1 MSQAPQVAVMA
12 GAGRCKCLFLID
24 STRLARRTLET
35 SGLQALQAGAAW
47 PPVAFCATIESG
59 S

>member
-1 MSQAPQVAVMA
+1 MSQAPPVAVMV
-12 GAGRCKCLFLID
+12 GAGRCKCLFLIEN
-24 STRLARRTLET
+24 TRLARLTLET

-47 PPVAFCATIESG
+47 PPVAFCATIDSG